1 MIICE
6 TIGLFV
12 AIMVCVAVLAL
23 ILCAF
28 FSGDVVDLDDDAYIV
43 SFCGIM
49 VLLVFIASVEFVQ
62 FRHYPEQFGYTAI
75 EEVEE
80 VEVEE

>member
-12 AIMVCVAVLAL
+12 AVMLCIGVAAL
-23 ILCAF
+23 ILSVF
-28 FSGDVVDLDDDAYIV
+28 ISGSDNLVDNEDVLIV
-43 SFCGIM
+43 SFASVIVIL
-49 VLLVFIASVEFVQ
+49 VLIASIFFVQ
-62 FRHYPEQFGYTAI
+62 FRHYPEEFGYTAI

-80 VEVEE
+80 TE